1 MVGATSPFFAP
12 TLPSAVSAW
21 SRRACGRAVYA
32 YAYVYVY
39 VYAEKSRARARARL
53 RGGCVLHGA
62 CVRQRRLLTF
72 VLRHVALDR
81 TQVTRTL
88 TLDTSEPGLAVG
100 DGVALPSL
108 ARLRRGCAAQA
119 KGKAH
124 DECGDGSHRAQAIQD
139 RAGLERW
146 RTLTHRAD
154 PPACGLT
161 HIVEILTCNWRK
173 KARKCLHAVALA
185 EPPIADVARTPAL
198 SKKLKHFSLLHLL
211 CRLTRVQRRGTLV
224 GPDGGLGGKSV
235 VPAQAHCR

>member
-1 MVGATSPFFAP
+1 MGN
-12 TLPSAVSAW
+12 
-21 SRRACGRAVYA
+21 
-32 YAYVYVY
+32 
-39 VYAEKSRARARARL
+39 
-53 RGGCVLHGA
+53 A
-62 CVRQRRLLTF
+62 CVARGRRLALI
-72 VLRHVALDR
+72 LRNVALDR
-81 TQVTRTL
+81 AQVTRAL
-88 TLDTSEPGLAVG
+88 PLHAREPGLAVG